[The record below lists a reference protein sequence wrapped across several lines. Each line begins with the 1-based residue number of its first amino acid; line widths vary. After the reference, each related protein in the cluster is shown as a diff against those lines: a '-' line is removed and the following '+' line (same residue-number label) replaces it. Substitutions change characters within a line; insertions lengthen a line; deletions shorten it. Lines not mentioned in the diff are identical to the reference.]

1 MPTLELVNICCLQ
14 TEDSGEDEIYITLND
29 KRVWGPI
36 SINEGGKDSTKTIN
50 IKKLFANRI
59 IIRLYDEDSGVFED
73 DDYLGKLTVKSSHAD
88 PNGKERDHTFR
99 RDDAEY
105 RLTYRVFAAPSKSER
120 RTLRI
125 KKLATTSTETE

>member
-1 MPTLELVNICCLQ
+1 MDNAHEFRLTTWHNDPLS
-14 TEDSGEDEIYITLND
+14 DSSGETFYI
-29 KRVWGPI
+29 R
-36 SINEGGKDSTKTIN
+36 
-50 IKKLFANRI
+50 
-59 IIRLYDEDSGVFED
+59 DEDSGVFED